1 MKKYVE
7 KINRWKSSKALIYL
21 RNFFSNHQGSVN
33 DNDLF
38 KPVTDQLEELNWA
51 KKIRETFPAATVKKM
66 ENLSYHRDRLDFDD
80 HPQEILREV
89 WNTNFARKQLRKML
103 LADINALWEKFPL
116 ENHSTEMFPR
126 KLTEMQKTFALS
138 DFEIEVMTVLAF
150 LRNDMLTI
158 EDGHGRRSDENDK
171 AIFCC

>member
-7 KINRWKSSKALIYL
+7 KIDRWKTAKVLEFL
-21 RNFFSNHQGSVN
+21 GNFLKNHSGSVQN
-33 DNDLF
+33 SDVF
-38 KPVTDQLEELNWA
+38 KPITDLLEDCDWE
-51 KKIRETFPAATVKKM
+51 KKIRENFSAAAIKRM
-66 ENLSYHRDRLDFDD
+66 EKNPHHNRLDFDD